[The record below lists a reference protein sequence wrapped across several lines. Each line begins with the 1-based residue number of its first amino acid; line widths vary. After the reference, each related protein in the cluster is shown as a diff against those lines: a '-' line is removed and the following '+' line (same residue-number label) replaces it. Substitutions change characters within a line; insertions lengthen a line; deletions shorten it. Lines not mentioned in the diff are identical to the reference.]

1 MNRFIIKKYINK
13 LTKQDIINYIY
24 KQNIELSPNEIDI
37 IYYYIKNKYNEF
49 LNGNDQNILI
59 ELKQKV
65 SPKTYHILKDYYN
78 TYKNKIWTEFF
89 QVL

>member
-1 MNRFIIKKYINK
+1 MNRFIIKKYIDK

-78 TYKNKIWTEFF
+78 SYKNKI
-89 QVL
+89 

>member
-78 TYKNKIWTEFF
+78 TYKNKI
-89 QVL
+89 

>member
-13 LTKQDIINYIY
+13 LTKQDIINYTY
-24 KQNIELSPNEIDI
+24 KQNIELSTKEIDI

-49 LNGNDQNILI
+49 LNGNEQNILK

-65 SPKTYHILKDYYN
+65 SPKTYQILEEYYN
-78 TYKNKIWTEFF
+78 TYKNKI
-89 QVL
+89 

>member
-1 MNRFIIKKYINK
+1 MNRFIIKKYIDK

-49 LNGNDQNILI
+49 LNGNDKNILI

-78 TYKNKIWTEFF
+78 TYKNKI
-89 QVL
+89 

>member
-1 MNRFIIKKYINK
+1 MNRFIIKKYIDK

-24 KQNIELSPNEIDI
+24 KHNIELSPNEIDI

-78 TYKNKIWTEFF
+78 TYKNKI
-89 QVL
+89 

>member
-1 MNRFIIKKYINK
+1 MNRFIIKKYIDK

-78 TYKNKIWTEFF
+78 TYKNKI
-89 QVL
+89 

>member
-1 MNRFIIKKYINK
+1 MNRFIIKKYIDK
-13 LTKQDIINYIY
+13 LTKQDIINYTY

-78 TYKNKIWTEFF
+78 TYKNKI
-89 QVL
+89 